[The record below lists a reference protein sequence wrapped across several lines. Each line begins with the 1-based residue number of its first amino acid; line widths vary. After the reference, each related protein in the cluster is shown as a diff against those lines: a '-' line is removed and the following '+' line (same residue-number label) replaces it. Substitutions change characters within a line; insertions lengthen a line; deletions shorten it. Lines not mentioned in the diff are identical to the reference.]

1 MTKQKAVFIDID
13 GTLYDSSIK
22 GVRPAT
28 KEVLEILAKDSTID
42 TYISTGRSRSTIT
55 SVIDG
60 LPPFK
65 GFNLVNG
72 QKIIIDDKC
81 IYNGAMNIHDV
92 NRFLQFCNEHNYSIA
107 CMEDDALYVNMYN
120 QRSKNNFDN
129 YIKTPIVMLDG
140 RYFKEDEVINQ
151 IWLFESNEVIEQV
164 APLFPEFAIIK
175 WGKFGADVIPHLASK
190 GRGVSEIIE
199 RMGYEIENTYAF
211 GDADNDVEMFK
222 NVGTSVCMG
231 NGSASAKAVATY
243 IVDDIKEEGLAKSLE
258 RLLIKKINNVN

>member
-28 KEVLEILAKDSTID
+28 KEILEVLAKDSTID
-42 TYISTGRSRSTIT
+42 IYISTGRSWSTIT

-72 QKIIIDDKC
+72 QKIIINNNC
-81 IYNGAMNIHDV
+81 IYNGAMNIKDV
-92 NRFLQFCNEHNYSIA
+92 NKFLMFCNEHNYSIA

-120 QRSKNNFDN
+120 TRSKNNFDN
-129 YIKTPIVMLDG
+129 YIKTPIVMLEG
-140 RYFKEDEVINQ
+140 RKFRNDEIINQ
-151 IWLFESNEVIEQV
+151 IWLFEANDVVEKV
-164 APLFPEFAIIK
+164 APMFPEFAIIK
-175 WGKFGADVIPHLASK
+175 WGNFGADVIPHLASK
-190 GRGVSEIIE
+190 GRGVRQIIE
-199 RMGYEIENTYAF
+199 DMKYDINNTYAF

-222 NVGTSVCMG
+222 SVGTSICMG
-231 NGSASAKAVATY
+231 NGSADAKAAATF
-243 IVDDIKEEGLAKSLE
+243 ITVDIKEEGLAKSLKQF
-258 RLLIKKINNVN
+258 LINKDDVQ